1 MNTHDSMQGEGS
13 MSPDEP
19 GHLLRLHAEMKVP
32 GRAWLQFEV
41 TPGPDTTLLVQL
53 ALFTPKGVWGVL
65 YWYGLYPVHG
75 LLFASLVAVV
85 ARQRT
90 IPPPKEET
98 LVRGRD
104 TRPDRDFE
112 RSATLREVQHR
123 HGDPEHV

>member
-1 MNTHDSMQGEGS
+1 
-13 MSPDEP
+13 
-19 GHLLRLHAEMKVP
+19 MKVL
-32 GRAWLQFEV
+32 GRAWLQLV
-41 TPGPDTTLLVQL
+41 ATPGLNTTLLVQM
-53 ALFTPKGVWGVL
+53 ALSAPKGVWRLL
-65 YWYGLYPVHG
+65 YWYELYPVHG
-75 LLFASLVAVV
+75 LILAGLVAAV